1 VTEDRDHLKQAA
13 ADAAVALIESGMVVG
28 LGTGSTTVF
37 AIRRIGELVAGGQLA
52 QIVGIPTSRESEQLA
67 TEVGIPLTTLADHPT
82 IDLTIDGADE
92 VDPAWNIIKGAGG
105 ALLREKVVAQA
116 SLREVIVV
124 DDGKLVGQLGSTR
137 ALPVEVLQFAA
148 KPEEEYLA
156 DLGADVVLRRH
167 ADGSTFVTDEGNW
180 IFDCTFRGITDP
192 ERLATQLSRRAGVV
206 EHGLFLGLATDVVVA
221 SAQGVEHRTE
231 P

>member
-1 VTEDRDHLKQAA
+1 VTDVDELKQAA
-13 ADAAVALIESGMVVG
+13 AERAAALVEPGMVVG

-37 AIRRIGELVAGGQLA
+37 AIRRLGELLAAGQLA
-52 QIVGIPTSRESEQLA
+52 EIVGIPTSRDSEQLA
-67 TEVGIPLTTLADHPT
+67 REVGIPLTTLAERPT

-92 VDPAWNIIKGAGG
+92 VDPAWNIIKGGGG
-105 ALLREKVVAQA
+105 ALLHEKVVAQA
-116 SLREVIVV
+116 SLREVIIV
-124 DDGKLVGQLGSTR
+124 DDGKLVEQLGSTR
-137 ALPVEVLQFAA
+137 ALPVEVLQFAW

-156 DLGADVVLRRH
+156 DLGAEVALRRH

-180 IFDCTFRGITDP
+180 IFDCTFPPIADP
-192 ERLATQLSRRAGVV
+192 ERLAAQLSRRAGVV
-206 EHGLFLGLATDVVVA
+206 EHGLFLGLATDLVVA

>member
-1 VTEDRDHLKQAA
+1 VTDVDQLKQAA
-13 ADAAVALIESGMVVG
+13 GERAVEWIESGMVVG

-37 AIRRIGELVAGGQLA
+37 AIRRLGELIASGQLA
-52 QIVGIPTSRESEQLA
+52 EIVGIPTSRESEQLA
-67 TEVGIPLTTLADHPT
+67 NEVGIPLTTLADRPT

-92 VDPAWNIIKGAGG
+92 VDPAWNIVKGGGG

-137 ALPVEVLQFAA
+137 ALPVEVLQFAW

-156 DLGADVVLRRH
+156 DLGAEVGLRRH

-180 IFDCTFRGITDP
+180 IFDCTFQGIADA
-192 ERLATQLSRRAGVV
+192 ERLAAQLSRRAGVV
-206 EHGLFLGLATDVVVA
+206 EHGLFLGLATDLVIA
-221 SAQGVEHRTE
+221 SAEGVEHRTE

>member
-1 VTEDRDHLKQAA
+1 VTDRDELKQAA
-13 ADAAVALIESGMVVG
+13 GERAVEWIESGMVVG

-37 AIRRIGELVAGGQLA
+37 AIRRLGELISSGQLA
-52 QIVGIPTSRESEQLA
+52 EIVGIPTSQESETLA
-67 TEVGIPLTTLADHPT
+67 NEVGIPLTTLADHPT

-124 DDGKLVGQLGSTR
+124 DDGKLVDQLGSTR
-137 ALPVEVLQFAA
+137 ALPVEVLQFAW

-156 DLGADVVLRRH
+156 DLGAEAEVRRTSTGDV
-167 ADGSTFVTDEGNW
+167 FVTDEGNW
-180 IFDCTFRGITDP
+180 IFDCTFNGIADP
-192 ERLATQLSRRAGVV
+192 ERLAAQLSRRAGVV
-206 EHGLFLGLATDVVVA
+206 EHGLFLGLATDLVVA

>member
-1 VTEDRDHLKQAA
+1 VTDVDQLKQAA
-13 ADAAVALIESGMVVG
+13 GERAVEWIESGMVVG

-37 AIRRIGELVAGGQLA
+37 AIRRLGELIASGQLA
-52 QIVGIPTSRESEQLA
+52 EIVGIPTSRESEQLA
-67 TEVGIPLTTLADHPT
+67 NEVGIPLTTLADRPT

-92 VDPAWNIIKGAGG
+92 VDPAWNIVKGGGG
-105 ALLREKVVAQA
+105 ALLHEKVVAQA

-124 DDGKLVGQLGSTR
+124 DDAKLVGQLGSTR
-137 ALPVEVLQFAA
+137 ALPVEVLQFAW

-156 DLGADVVLRRH
+156 DLGAEVALRRH

-180 IFDCTFRGITDP
+180 IFDCTFQGIADAG
-192 ERLATQLSRRAGVV
+192 RLATQLSRRAGVV
-206 EHGLFLGLATDVVVA
+206 EHGLFLGLATDLVVA
-221 SAQGVEHRTE
+221 SSQGVEHRTE